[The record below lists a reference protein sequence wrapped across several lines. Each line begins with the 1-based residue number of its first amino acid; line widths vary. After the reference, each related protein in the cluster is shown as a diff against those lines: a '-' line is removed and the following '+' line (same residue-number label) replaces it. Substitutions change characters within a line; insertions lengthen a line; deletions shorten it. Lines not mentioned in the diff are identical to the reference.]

1 MTDPDRQI
9 WDGMLAHLRAHYPTI
24 CRQWFEELVPLGVAG
39 GALQM
44 RTLSPLHRDYL
55 RRQCAEPFNDAAR
68 TASGRLLSVR
78 FLGPDDE
85 PSRVPTTKRGSANNT
100 HKAPVPTPMAP
111 PPPITNN

>member
-9 WDGMLAHLRAHYPTI
+9 WAGMLAHPRPLSPTI

-44 RTLSPLHRDYL
+44 RTHSPLHRDYL
-55 RRQCAEPFNDAAR
+55 RRQCSEPFNDAAR
-68 TASGRLLSVR
+68 SVSGRLLSVR

-85 PSRVPTTKRGSANNT
+85 PSRVPAAKKAADKRGIP
-100 HKAPVPTPMAP
+100 APQAGPTPTP
-111 PPPITNN
+111 SPT